1 MRIVAGKYKK
11 TNLKTLEGDEIT
23 RPTRDM
29 VREAL
34 FSSITVHNETLFL
47 DLFAG
52 SGAIGIEAL
61 SRGAKDVMFNDHNKE
76 AVRIIKENLAKV
88 REERRVLNL
97 DYADCLKKLKN
108 SGFDYIYVDP
118 PYAFAEYGKVFELVR
133 EYNVL
138 NKKGI
143 MIIEVRKDTQLP
155 ETPGYSCFKERR
167 YGINKLL
174 YYRKEEE
181 Q

>member
-11 TNLKTLEGDEIT
+11 ANLKTLEGDEIT

-34 FSSITVHNETLFL
+34 FSSITVHNETRFL

-61 SRGAKDVMFNDHNKE
+61 SRGAADVVFNDHNRD
-76 AVRIIKENLAKV
+76 AVKIICDNLEKV
-88 REERRVLNL
+88 RENRRVLNL
-97 DYADCLKKLKN
+97 EYEACLRELKDAQ
-108 SGFDYIYVDP
+108 FDYIYADP
-118 PYAFAEYGKVFELVR
+118 PYAFQEYDNVFGLVR

-138 NKKGI
+138 KKKGI
-143 MIIEVRKDTQLP
+143 MIVEVRKDTQLP
-155 ETPGYSCFKERR
+155 AYPGYICFKERR

>member
-1 MRIVAGKYKK
+1 MRVVAGKYKK

-23 RPTRDM
+23 RPTKDM

-61 SRGAKDVMFNDHNKE
+61 SRGAKDVVFNDHNKE
-76 AVRIIKENLAKV
+76 AVKIIRENLDKLK
-88 REERRVLNL
+88 EERRIMDLE
-97 DYADCLKKLKN
+97 YADCLKQLKDA
-108 SGFDYIYVDP
+108 GFDFIYVDP
-118 PYAFAEYGKVFELVR
+118 PYAFQEYGEVFELVR

-138 NKKGI
+138 DKKGI
-143 MIIEVRKDTQLP
+143 MIVEVRKDTQLP
-155 ETPGYSCFKERR
+155 EYPGYSCFKERR
-167 YGINKLL
+167 YGICKLL
-174 YYRKEEE
+174 YYRKEEK